1 MGSQCF
7 PSEFSVASQWLP
19 NGFPNGCP
27 RAAQWLRNSFPKP
40 PNALIVLLLLLVGL
54 VVLDIIV
61 AMVLL
66 SMSNELFAAISVRQI
81 VAAPSFSRLRTE

>member
-1 MGSQCF
+1 MASQCF
-7 PSEFSVASQWLP
+7 TSEFSVASQWLP

-27 RAAQWLRNSFPKP
+27 RAAQWLPNSFPKP
-40 PNALIVLLLLLVGL
+40 PNALIVLLLLVGL